1 MKIHI
6 GSNIRRL
13 RGEKGATQEQL
24 AEAMNVT
31 CAAVSKW
38 ERGETLPDITLLQPL
53 AYYFGVT
60 LDELMGYDRERVR
73 AQIDEALDE
82 CQRQYLTG
90 TPAGVEAAREIITN
104 AYREYPGDYRVMS
117 RYMWFVAGDM
127 ADNDPEILLKH
138 KDEFLSICE
147 KILDG
152 SSDDRIRLGAWNM
165 RAKILHAEGKTD
177 EALEIYKSKF
187 ADWYQTKGQ
196 KSEQL
201 FAKNTDEY
209 YHWVRL
215 NMYELFWFAA
225 DKLGRAVYF
234 DKGLTSGEKAEKAL
248 LYGKILTEAY
258 QKTGDDAFLIIAHGF
273 LGRME
278 NDLCCRGGADGDV
291 ARVMEKNLQTL
302 EILSENAWE
311 NSVMKEA
318 VFAKNSFW
326 AGAEDDP
333 AGHLAAS
340 RRAAKDGRKAELLK
354 CPEYLRVIEKYAPN
368 NRG

>member
-1 MKIHI
+1 MKMNI

-60 LDELMGYDRERVR
+60 LDELMGYDRERVK
-73 AQIDEALDE
+73 AQIDGALDE

-90 TPAGVEAAREIITN
+90 TPAGIEAAREIITN

-117 RYMWFVAGDM
+117 RYMWFIAGDM
-127 ADNDPEILLKH
+127 ADNNPEILLEH

-152 SSDDRIRLGAWNM
+152 CSDDQIRLGAWNM

-187 ADWYQTKGQ
+187 ADWYQTRGQ

-201 FAKNTDEY
+201 FAKNTDDY

-215 NMYELFWFAA
+215 NMYELFHFAA

-234 DKGLTSGEKAEKAL
+234 DKNLTSGEKAEKAL
-248 LYGKILTEAY
+248 LYGKVLTEAY
-258 QKTGDDAFLIIAHGF
+258 QKTGDDVFLIIANGF

-291 ARVMEKNLQTL
+291 ARVMEKRLQTL
-302 EILSENAWE
+302 AILGENAW
-311 NSVMKEA
+311 NNGVMKEA

-333 AGHLAAS
+333 AGYLAVS
-340 RRAAKDGRKAELLK
+340 RKAAKDGRRAELLK
-354 CPEYLRVIEKYAPN
+354 CPEYLSALEKYAPES
-368 NRG
+368 RG